1 MKTIELTQ
9 GQSVVVD
16 DELYDELAAHKWCY
30 TNGYAAR
37 RMPNQKKGQHLY
49 MHREICPAEPD
60 KLVIHIDGNK
70 LNNRKANLSVRM
82 RKHRS
87 QAVATRAAS
96 GLKGVTF
103 HHGKWVAQI
112 SIDKKN
118 KHLGRFADKIAA
130 AREYDKMA
138 RMVYG
143 DCAHVNFPPG
153 HEHYVEVPVDE
164 VRQANVG

>member
-9 GQSVVVD
+9 AYIVKVD
-16 DELYDELAAHKWCY
+16 DEAYEELAKSKWCY

-37 RMPNQKKGQHLY
+37 RLPGCGKSGQHLY
-49 MHREICPAEPD
+49 MHRVICPTDDD
-60 KLVIHIDGNK
+60 KLVIHLDGDK
-70 LNNRKANLSVRM
+70 LNNQRANLDIRL

-130 AREYDKMA
+130 AREYDRMA

-143 DCAHVNFPPG
+143 EHAHLNFPKG
-153 HEHYVEVPVDE
+153 HEHFVEPVADE
-164 VRQANVG
+164 ARHAV

>member
-1 MKTIELTQ
+1 MKTIDLTQ
-9 GQSVVVD
+9 EKQVIVD
-16 DELYDELAAHKWCY
+16 DDLYDELSSHNWCY

-37 RMPNQKKGQHLY
+37 RMPGSEKGVHLY
-49 MHREICPAEPD
+49 MHRVICPAPPD

-70 LNNRKANLSVRM
+70 LNNTKANLSVRM

-103 HHGKWVAQI
+103 HHGKYIAQI

-118 KHLGRFADKIAA
+118 KHLGRFSDKIAA
-130 AREYDKMA
+130 AQAYDAMA
-138 RMVYG
+138 REVYG
-143 DCAHVNFPPG
+143 EHAHVNFPQG
-153 HEHYVEVPVDE
+153 HEHYVAPRHDE
-164 VRQANVG
+164 TRQAAEG